1 MAFQLNAVKSDA
13 DAQQDVTDFAKNNDY
28 ELFVARE
35 RTMIE
40 MIEPFCQMMLR
51 HNTSDFHV
59 FTEVFIK
66 NDYAILTQQY
76 FGDEQPNFI
85 IDVGAN
91 IGCATLYLRRFFP
104 DAKYIAIEASK
115 SNFEAL
121 ERNISLN
128 RCENIKAIN
137 KAFWVNNDM
146 LELGSDFRDG
156 REWAFSTRPLQEQL
170 EKNQQNNSEKNTTIA
185 NDKALVQG
193 ITLAQILTDNQISEV
208 DILKIDIE
216 GGEKWILE
224 DKATMQL
231 IKEKVKILLMEV
243 HEDVILMETAQNIM
257 KENGFNF
264 VVEGAIIF
272 ARNSISR
279 I

>member
-1 MAFQLNAVKSDA
+1 MTFQLNAVKSDA
-13 DAQQDVTDFAKNNDY
+13 DAQQEVTDFAKNNDY

-76 FGDEQPNFI
+76 FGDEQPHFI

-128 RCENIKAIN
+128 RCENVKAIN
-137 KAFWVNNDM
+137 NAFWVNNEI
-146 LELGSDFRDG
+146 LELGNSFRDG

-170 EKNQQNNSEKNTTIA
+170 AEQKNNTT
-185 NDKALVQG
+185 LVQG
-193 ITLAQILTDNQISEV
+193 ITLAQILADNQILEV

-224 DKATMQL
+224 DSATMQL

-243 HEDVILMETAQNIM
+243 HEDVISMQIAQNIM

-272 ARNSISR
+272 ARKK
-279 I
+279 

>member
-1 MAFQLNAVKSDA
+1 MSFILNAVKSDA

-76 FGDEQPNFI
+76 FGDEQPHFI

-91 IGCATLYLRRFFP
+91 IGCATLYLRKFFP
-104 DAKYIAIEASK
+104 EAKYIAVEASK

-128 RCENIKAIN
+128 RCDNVKAIN

-146 LELGSDFRDG
+146 LELGNSFRDG
-156 REWAFSTRPLQEQL
+156 REWAFSTRPLEDKTT
-170 EKNQQNNSEKNTTIA
+170 ENMPNT
-185 NDKALVQG
+185 LVQG
-193 ITLAQILTDNQISEV
+193 ITLAQILSDNEISEV

-272 ARNSISR
+272 ARKK
-279 I
+279 

>member
-13 DAQQDVTDFAKNNDY
+13 EAQQDVTDFAKNNDY

-76 FGDEQPNFI
+76 FGDDQPHFI

-104 DAKYIAIEASK
+104 DAKYITIEASK

-121 ERNISLN
+121 ERNLSLN
-128 RCENIKAIN
+128 RCDNVKAIN
-137 KAFWVNNDM
+137 NAFWVNNDM
-146 LELGSDFRDG
+146 LALGNSFRDG
-156 REWAFSTRPLQEQL
+156 REWAFSTRPLENKP
-170 EKNQQNNSEKNTTIA
+170 ENTNIA
-185 NDKALVQG
+185 SDTTTVQG
-193 ITLAQILTDNQISEV
+193 ITLAQILNDNQILEV

-224 DKATMQL
+224 DKSTMQL

-243 HEDVILMETAQNIM
+243 HEDVISMETAQNIM
-257 KENGFNF
+257 KENDFNF

-272 ARNSISR
+272 ARKK
-279 I
+279 